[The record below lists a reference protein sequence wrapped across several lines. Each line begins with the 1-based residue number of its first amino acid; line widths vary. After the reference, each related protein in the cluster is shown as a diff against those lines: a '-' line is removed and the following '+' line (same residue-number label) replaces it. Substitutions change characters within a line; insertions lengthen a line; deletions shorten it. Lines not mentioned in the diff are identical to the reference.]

1 MPLRFCANLSFQFQ
15 ESSSFVERYRSA
27 KFAGFKA
34 VESAFPV
41 GVSVQELVTVQQ
53 ETGLQQILFNIDNG
67 TVVDGGFG
75 CASFLNAESEFRDN
89 LENTITYAKAL
100 NCQK

>member
-15 ESSSFVERYRSA
+15 ETGSFVQRYRLA
-27 KFAGFKA
+27 RNAGFKA
-34 VESAFPV
+34 VESAFPD
-41 GVSVQELVTVQQ
+41 GVSLPELVAVQQ
-53 ETGLQQILFNIDNG
+53 ETGLEQILFNIDNG

-75 CASFLNAESEFRDN
+75 CASFLNREDDFRNN

-100 NCQK
+100 DCKK